1 MEESTFTACIDAA
14 KTINYAYES
23 AIKYGCSGICRNGS
37 VVITKASIDH
47 QIADGNLLCLF
58 RQRKIGKRDT
68 IAIQYYKD

>member
-1 MEESTFTACIDAA
+1 MDTTFKASIDTVN
-14 KTINYAYES
+14 TINYAYES

-47 QIADGNLLCLF
+47 QIADGNLLILF